1 MKKYF
6 FIKNFI
12 LFISPFLVL
21 LFLFVTFTI
30 ISTQKFII
38 NDIDKNNLTLLK
50 QIQQNV
56 ELIMDE
62 IAQQMIF
69 FNNNDKAILTMK
81 SLIGENNMTLD
92 RLNSYGLIDGFIR
105 APANSKPY
113 IHSIYV
119 YLENDKDLVFS
130 SNEGLVSIRE
140 SMDKSWYE
148 IYKSKD
154 INARSWTELR
164 NIKNRSFEKNN
175 TKILSI
181 YRRLD
186 NTKGVI
192 VLNIL
197 ADYFNNT
204 LASLTTLPDQGIFIV
219 NEKNNV
225 IFSNKTDSNMFQNYL
240 PKIAEGTDSIFTID
254 TKSAK
259 YTVNQLISSNYNWK
273 YISLIPQSTLYEMP
287 IKLITYA
294 LTVMVIAF
302 VFGFILIYYLTHKNY
317 RQVSNIISILSSAE
331 KGLTL
336 PPPPDKIK
344 DEYGYIIH
352 NILKTFIEQSYLK
365 IQLSEKKYRMEAL
378 ELLALQSQMNPH
390 FLLNTL
396 ETVNWESLKLMRK
409 TFREDILIEKLSG
422 IHYMIENL
430 SDILKYALGNPHENV
445 TLETEISNTKSYIEI
460 QKYRYED
467 KFDVIWDC
475 ENTAMNYM
483 VIKLFLQ
490 PLIENSIYHGIK
502 EKDKNCLIKIKIKK
516 SGSILKISVVD
527 NGIGV
532 NLEKLDEIRR
542 KLESVD
548 DYSEHIGLYNT
559 SKRLKLK
566 YGDRYK
572 LSIRS
577 KYNLGT
583 AIYIEIPIS

>member
-6 FIKNFI
+6 FIKNFM

-21 LFLFVTFTI
+21 LFLFITFTI
-30 ISTQKFII
+30 ISTQRFIF

-81 SLIGENNMTLD
+81 SLIGQNNMTFD
-92 RLNSYGLIDGFIR
+92 QLNSYGLIDGFIR
-105 APANSKPY
+105 APTNSKPY

-119 YLENDKDLVFS
+119 YLENDKGLVFS
-130 SNEGLVSIRE
+130 SNEGLVSVSE

-154 INARSWTELR
+154 INVRSWTELR

-197 ADYFNNT
+197 ADYFNDT
-204 LASLTTLPDQGIFIV
+204 LASLTTQPNQGIFIV

-240 PKIAEGTDSIFTID
+240 PKIAETTDAIFTID

-259 YTVNQLISSNYNWK
+259 YTVNQLISSNYKWK

-294 LTVMVIAF
+294 LIVMVIAF

-317 RQVSNIISILSSAE
+317 KQVSNIISILSSAE

-365 IQLSEKKYRMEAL
+365 IQLSEKKYKMEAL

-396 ETVNWESLKLMRK
+396 DTVNWESLKLMRK
-409 TFREDILIEKLSG
+409 TYSEDILLEKLSG
-422 IHYMIENL
+422 INYMIENL

-475 ENTAMNYM
+475 DNTAMNYL

-502 EKDKNCLIKIKIKK
+502 EKDKNCLIKVKIKK
-516 SGSILKISVVD
+516 SGSILKISVID

-532 NLEKLDEIRR
+532 TLQKLNEIRR
-542 KLESVD
+542 NLELAD

-566 YGDRYK
+566 YGNRYK
-572 LSIRS
+572 LNIRS

>member
-154 INARSWTELR
+154 IDTRSWTELR
-164 NIKNRSFEKNN
+164 SIKNRSFEKNN

-219 NEKNNV
+219 NEKNSV
-225 IFSNKTDSNMFQNYL
+225 IFSNKNDSNMFQNYL
-240 PKIAEGTDSIFTID
+240 PKIAEVNDSIFTID

-259 YTVNQLISSNYNWK
+259 YTANQLISSNYKWK

-287 IKLITYA
+287 IKLTTYA

-317 RQVSNIISILSSAE
+317 RQVSNIVSILSSAE

-502 EKDKNCLIKIKIKK
+502 EKDKNCLIKVKIKK
-516 SGSILKISVVD
+516 SGSSLKISVVD

-532 NLEKLDEIRR
+532 NLEKLNEIRR

>member
-475 ENTAMNYM
+475 ENTVMNYM

>member
-1 MKKYF
+1 M
-6 FIKNFI
+6 

-21 LFLFVTFTI
+21 LLLFITFTI
-30 ISTQKFII
+30 TSTQRFIF

-81 SLIGENNMTLD
+81 SLIDQDNMTFD
-92 RLNSYGLIDGFIR
+92 QLNSYGLIDGFIR
-105 APANSKPY
+105 APTNSKPY

-119 YLENDKDLVFS
+119 YLENNKGLVFS
-130 SNEGLVSIRE
+130 SNEGLVSVSE

-154 INARSWTELR
+154 INVRSWTELR

-197 ADYFNNT
+197 ADYFNDT
-204 LASLTTLPDQGIFIV
+204 LASLTTLPNQGIFIV

-240 PKIAEGTDSIFTID
+240 PKIAETSDDIFTID

-259 YTVNQLISSNYNWK
+259 YTVNQLISSNYKWK

-294 LTVMVIAF
+294 LIVMVIAF

-317 RQVSNIISILSSAE
+317 KQVSNIVSILSSAE

-344 DEYGYIIH
+344 DEYGFIIH

-365 IQLSEKKYRMEAL
+365 IQLSEKKYKMEAL

-396 ETVNWESLKLMRK
+396 DTVSWESLKLMRK
-409 TFREDILIEKLSG
+409 TYGEDILIEKLSG

-475 ENTAMNYM
+475 DNTAMNYL

-502 EKDKNCLIKIKIKK
+502 EKDKNCLIKVKIKK

-532 NLEKLDEIRR
+532 TLQKLNEIRR
-542 KLESVD
+542 NLELTD

-572 LSIRS
+572 LNIRS

>member
-1 MKKYF
+1 MKRFF

-12 LFISPFLVL
+12 LFILPFLVL
-21 LFLFVTFTI
+21 QFLFVTFTI

-69 FNNNDKAILTMK
+69 FNNNDKAILTIK
-81 SLIGENNMTLD
+81 SLIGENSMTLD

-119 YLENDKDLVFS
+119 YLENDKGLVFS
-130 SNEGLVSIRE
+130 SNEGLVSTRE

-154 INARSWTELR
+154 TNIRSWTELR

-186 NTKGVI
+186 NTNGVI

-240 PKIAEGTDSIFTID
+240 PKIAESTDSIFTID

-259 YTVNQLISSNYNWK
+259 YTVNQLISSNYKWK

-287 IKLITYA
+287 IKIITYA
-294 LTVMVIAF
+294 FTVMVIAF

-396 ETVNWESLKLMRK
+396 ETVSWESLKLMKK

-502 EKDKNCLIKIKIKK
+502 EKDKNCLIKVKIKK
-516 SGSILKISVVD
+516 SGPILKISVVD

-532 NLEKLDEIRR
+532 NLEKLNEIRR